1 MDISEMGLRT
11 AVTLLVIISFQS
23 SADSISLCISPLTP
37 QAAHQAMQIPLY
49 VIVCNVE

>member
-1 MDISEMGLRT
+1 MGLRT
-11 AVTLLVIISFQS
+11 AVTMLVIISLQS
-23 SADSISLCISPLTP
+23 SAISLCISPLIP